1 MAKDPATQT
10 QETFEKMGTAATET
24 FTNFMKEASSA
35 PLQAA
40 REYNSKLLEF
50 ALINSNAAF
59 DYAQK
64 LSSVKSP
71 TEFME
76 LMTNHTRKQ
85 MEVLAEQ
92 TRELSALAGKTA
104 PKIGNLNLKGLS

>member
-1 MAKDPATQT
+1 MSPDPVVQT
-10 QETFEKMGTAATET
+10 KETFEKMSAIATDT
-24 FTNFMKEASSA
+24 FTHLMKDATSA

-71 TEFME
+71 TEFIE
-76 LMTNHTRKQ
+76 LMTNQVRKQ
-85 MEVLAEQ
+85 LEILTDQ
-92 TRELSALAGKTA
+92 TKELSAVAGKTM
-104 PKIGNLNLKGLS
+104 PKSGDLKGFS